1 MEFLKHLS
9 KEQLEDFNGNK
20 SYALSDKQLT
30 DIWNMVI
37 LSDDSTLVD
46 LRLIKAEELL
56 NAIYLKAA
64 VIKDK
69 EKKFKNIENIDEL
82 NSILKEAKDILKI
95 NRIQAKIIKQ
105 ASMNN
110 YALKQEVIKLNKVIN
125 SFK

>member
-1 MEFLKHLS
+1 MEFIKHLS
-9 KEQLEDFNGNK
+9 KEQLEEFNSNK
-20 SYALSDKQLT
+20 SHALSDKQLT
-30 DIWNMVI
+30 DIWNVVI

-64 VIKDK
+64 VIQDK
-69 EKKFKNIENIDEL
+69 EKKLKNIENIDEL
-82 NSILKEAKDILKI
+82 NSILREAKDILKI

-110 YALKQEVIKLNKVIN
+110 YALKQEVIKLNKVI
-125 SFK
+125 SLIK

>member
-1 MEFLKHLS
+1 MEFIKHLS
-9 KEQLEDFNGNK
+9 KEQLEEFNANK
-20 SYALSDKQLT
+20 SYALSDKQLER
-30 DIWNMVI
+30 IWNQVI

-64 VIKDK
+64 VIQDK
-69 EKKFKNIENIDEL
+69 EKKLKNIENIDEL
-82 NSILKEAKDILKI
+82 NLILREAKDILKI

-110 YALKQEVIKLNKVIN
+110 YALKQEVIKLNKVI
-125 SFK
+125 SSIK

>member
-1 MEFLKHLS
+1 MEFIKHLS
-9 KEQLEDFNGNK
+9 KEQLEEFNANK
-20 SYALSDKQLT
+20 SHALSDKQLT

-69 EKKFKNIENIDEL
+69 EKKLKNIENIDEL
-82 NSILKEAKDILKI
+82 NSILREAKDILKI
-95 NRIQAKIIKQ
+95 NRIQAKIIKK

-110 YALKQEVIKLNKVIN
+110 YALKQEVIKLNKVI
-125 SFK
+125 SSLK

>member
-1 MEFLKHLS
+1 MEFIKHLN
-9 KEQLEDFNGNK
+9 KEQLEEFNANK
-20 SYALSDKQLT
+20 SYALSDKQLER
-30 DIWNMVI
+30 IWNQVI

-64 VIKDK
+64 VIKDQEKK
-69 EKKFKNIENIDEL
+69 EKNIDNIDEL
-82 NSILKEAKDILKI
+82 NLILREAKDILKI